1 MVFDGN
7 TTSAFNGGA
16 ISFTGGG
23 ALNVSWTAS
32 TSSDASGYNVYRL
45 DPATGAIKLVANI
58 KVPPSRPTPSQIDAF
73 KAAIDPLKEIL
84 GGTGAPEDF
93 QWLGICQMV
102 TGNEKE
108 AAELFR
114 TGLKIERD
122 RNPQSDLCGSLMKWV
137 AAV

>member
-1 MVFDGN
+1 M
-7 TTSAFNGGA
+7 
-16 ISFTGGG
+16 
-23 ALNVSWTAS
+23 
-32 TSSDASGYNVYRL
+32 
-45 DPATGAIKLVANI
+45 
-58 KVPPSRPTPSQIDAF
+58 Q
-73 KAAIDPLKEIL
+73 EIL

-102 TGNEKE
+102 AGNEKE
-108 AAELFR
+108 ASELFR

>member
-1 MVFDGN
+1 MVTEALVVRIKQILAVAKAGKVDEAYKAYAELFR
-7 TTSAFNGGA
+7 SAEF
-16 ISFTGGG
+16 
-23 ALNVSWTAS
+23 
-32 TSSDASGYNVYRL
+32 RL
-45 DPATGAIKLVANI
+45 YPPEEQRGAIKLVANI